1 MEESKSTFLL
11 KGDIKELLNM
21 VPIGSR
27 LNCNLD
33 RLPAKDRAHHPV
45 ALIKSRNGFVNSRNG
60 KLFPFKAVIRDVE
73 NRVIQLSA
81 VLEKAEQNPN
91 FNLQIDH
98 ESGKLFAYDGR
109 FEDIQKRS
117 EYEQLRTDTMYIFR
131 DTLPKI
137 LVDQGLVDS
146 PAKISGFVYDKVVAK
161 FKNHYRNA
169 HGYSVDALKA
179 VKTALDDPVAII
191 KVPSPDGSVRVAV
204 VTQIPDHRQ
213 ALSMVIMQHDQD
225 SGDNFVCSV
234 YGKTELINFLKR
246 HQDEGNLMYI
256 RDALCLRGQAA
267 VEGKSEKLEQ
277 ILEKYQVE
285 LRGRKEEKELSPD
298 EGKVNKRGGNSL

>member
-1 MEESKSTFLL
+1 MEESKSSKSTCLL

-21 VPIGSR
+21 IPVGSR

-45 ALIKSRNGFVNSRNG
+45 ALIKSRNGFVNSRSG

-98 ESGKLFAYDGR
+98 ESGKLFAYDGW

-117 EYEQLRTDTMYIFR
+117 EHEQLRTDTMYIFR

-137 LVDQGLVDS
+137 LVDQGLADS

-161 FKNHYRNA
+161 FKN
-169 HGYSVDALKA
+169 
-179 VKTALDDPVAII
+179 DPVAII

-246 HQDEGNLMYI
+246 HQDDGNLMYI

-277 ILEKYQVE
+277 ILEKYQAE
-285 LRGRKEEKELSPD
+285 LRERKEEKELSPD
-298 EGKVNKRGGNSL
+298 EGKSTKKRGGQSL

>member
-1 MEESKSTFLL
+1 
-11 KGDIKELLNM
+11 
-21 VPIGSR
+21 
-27 LNCNLD
+27 
-33 RLPAKDRAHHPV
+33 
-45 ALIKSRNGFVNSRNG
+45 
-60 KLFPFKAVIRDVE
+60 
-73 NRVIQLSA
+73 
-81 VLEKAEQNPN
+81 
-91 FNLQIDH
+91 
-98 ESGKLFAYDGR
+98 
-109 FEDIQKRS
+109 
-117 EYEQLRTDTMYIFR
+117 MYIFR

-137 LVDQGLVDS
+137 LVDQGLADS

-161 FKNHYRNA
+161 FKN
-169 HGYSVDALKA
+169 
-179 VKTALDDPVAII
+179 DPVAII

-246 HQDEGNLMYI
+246 HQDDGNLMYI

-277 ILEKYQVE
+277 ILEKYQAE
-285 LRGRKEEKELSPD
+285 LRERKEEKELSPD
-298 EGKVNKRGGNSL
+298 EGKSTKKRGGQSL

>member
-1 MEESKSTFLL
+1 
-11 KGDIKELLNM
+11 
-21 VPIGSR
+21 
-27 LNCNLD
+27 
-33 RLPAKDRAHHPV
+33 
-45 ALIKSRNGFVNSRNG
+45 
-60 KLFPFKAVIRDVE
+60 
-73 NRVIQLSA
+73 
-81 VLEKAEQNPN
+81 
-91 FNLQIDH
+91 
-98 ESGKLFAYDGR
+98 
-109 FEDIQKRS
+109 
-117 EYEQLRTDTMYIFR
+117 MYIFR

-137 LVDQGLVDS
+137 LVDQGLADS

-161 FKNHYRNA
+161 FKNYHRNA

-213 ALSMVIMQHDQD
+213 ALSVVIMQHDRD

-277 ILEKYQVE
+277 ILERYQAE
-285 LRGRKEEKELSPD
+285 LRERKEEKELSPD
-298 EGKVNKRGGNSL
+298 EGKVKKRGGNSL